1 METNYTL
8 INTLIKPE
16 IPQLLPSSG
25 RVNGLIP
32 SPLITPPAT
41 PPTTPPASP
50 PQSDDDEPEPPSTI
64 TIQLQKFMASQ
75 QQSDNSAMLPH
86 NLQIYLYNVDNNT
99 LSPLLYND
107 TILDNDWESLSL
119 NIDNYDDSFN
129 YKILFFIHQDDE
141 SFSDVAFDD
150 IVYQIDDN
158 PLVAFVSETSPFT
171 FVLQGSQTT
180 PQLSVLSNQETA
192 FVRVVT
198 GADGGKV
205 NISDTPKTSGLTVY
219 NGGYIYFEGSQAF
232 TNDVYLLSDVIPA
245 RIP

>member
-8 INTLIKPE
+8 INALIKPE

-64 TIQLQKFMASQ
+64 TIQLQKFMASTQ
-75 QQSDNSAMLPH
+75 NSSNSAMSPH

-107 TILDNDWESLSL
+107 DNLDNDWESLSFNL
-119 NIDNYDDSFN
+119 DNYDDSFN
-129 YKILFFIHQDDE
+129 YKILFFIHQNLE

-205 NISDTPKTSGLTVY
+205 NISDTSKTTGLTVY